1 MVGDAGPLGV
11 VHWTSVRVSLPRRLA
26 LGLATRVTI
35 AFAVAALAVSVGL
48 TALTYSLAR
57 NYLQGQLD
65 GSARRQAIVNVRT
78 LRDELRRTDP
88 DIRRAMAGL
97 PVEKDSYA
105 LLESAGRW
113 YTAGSSAPFGVPV
126 LVGGEPAP
134 DAVPTSL
141 DTLVAGGGFGRQRFD
156 RQGVPFLAVGLRVP
170 EGDLHYFEVTSMASI
185 ERTLS
190 VVGTSLIIAAS
201 VTALAAAGVGW
212 WASRRLLRPLSRV
225 AAAAGQLASG
235 GLDTRLEV
243 EPDPDLGQ
251 LTRSFNEMADAVQ
264 SRIERE
270 TRFASDVSHELR
282 SPITALTAAIEVLD
296 RGRDDLPDR
305 GRQALDVVV
314 NQVRRFDQMVLD
326 LLEISRLDAG
336 RADVHIE
343 PLLLGPFIAK
353 VSGRYGFEALPVVVD
368 HRWFDRPVAADR
380 RRLERVVANLL
391 LNAQHHGGGPVRVAV
406 EHIDAA
412 TVHLVVEDAG
422 PGVDPSER
430 TRIFERFS
438 RGTAARHRV
447 GTGLGLALV
456 AEQARLQGGRVWVE
470 ERPGG
475 GARFVMEL
483 HA

>member
-1 MVGDAGPLGV
+1 M
-11 VHWTSVRVSLPRRLA
+11 
-26 LGLATRVTI
+26 TI

-65 GSARRQAIVNVRT
+65 RSARREAVTN
-78 LRDELRRTDP
+78 LRALREETRRPTP
-88 DIRRAMAGL
+88 DLERAMSSIDK
-97 PVEKDSYA
+97 EKDGYA
-105 LLESAGRW
+105 LLGDGDTWYVAGGRAPGGLSVVD
-113 YTAGSSAPFGVPV
+113 AGQ
-126 LVGGEPAP
+126 PAA
-134 DAVPTSL
+134 DAVPPSL
-141 DTLVAGGGFGRQRFD
+141 ALLVDSGGNGRQRFE
-156 RQGVPFLAVGLRVP
+156 RGGVPYLAVGFSVPDIGLR
-170 EGDLHYFEVTSMASI
+170 YYEVTSMADI
-185 ERTLS
+185 ERTLG
-190 VVGTSLIIAAS
+190 VVGTSLAIAAT
-201 VTALAAAGVGW
+201 VTAFGAAGLGW

-225 AAAAGQLASG
+225 SAAAGELASG
-235 GLDTRLEV
+235 GLDTRLEL
-243 EPDPDLGQ
+243 ESDPDLGR

-264 SRIERE
+264 SRLERE

-296 RGRDDLPDR
+296 RSRDDLADR
-305 GRQALDVVV
+305 PRQALDVVV

-353 VSGRYGFEALPVVVD
+353 VATRYGFEALPVVVD
-368 HRWFDRPVAADR
+368 PRWFDRPVAADR

-391 LNAQHHGGGPVRVAV
+391 LNAQHHGGGPVRVGV
-406 EHIDAA
+406 EHVDAT
-412 TVHLVVEDAG
+412 TVHLAVEDAG
-422 PGVDPSER
+422 PGVDAAER

-438 RGTAARHRV
+438 RGTTARHRV

>member
-1 MVGDAGPLGV
+1 MRVG
-11 VHWTSVRVSLPRRLA
+11 LPRRPS

-35 AFAVAALAVSVGL
+35 AFAVAAAAVSIGL
-48 TALTYSLAR
+48 VALTYSLAR

-65 GSARRQAIVNVRT
+65 SSARPQAFLNARA
-78 LRDELRRTDP
+78 LRDELRSPAP
-88 DIRRAMAGL
+88 DLLGAVRSLAI
-97 PVEKDSYA
+97 EKNSYA
-105 LLESAGRW
+105 LIQSGDRW
-113 YTAGSSAPFGVPV
+113 YVGGVTAPYGVPV
-126 LVGGEPAP
+126 LTGGEPAP
-134 DAVPTSL
+134 DSL
-141 DTLVAGGGFGRQRFD
+141 PASLVTIVDGGGAGRQRFE
-156 RQGVPFLAVGLRVP
+156 RQGVPFLAVGTWVP
-170 EGDLHYFEVTSMASI
+170 EGELSYFEVTSMAGV

-190 VVGTSLIIAAS
+190 VVGTSLVIAAT
-201 VTALAAAGVGW
+201 VVALVAAGLGW
-212 WASRRLLRPLSRV
+212 WASRRLLRPLTRV
-225 AAAAGQLASG
+225 AAAAGELASG

-243 EPDPDLGQ
+243 EPDPDLGR

-343 PLLLGPFIAK
+343 SVLLGPFVSK
-353 VSGRYGFEALPVVVD
+353 VATRYGFEALPVVVD
-368 HRWFDRPVAADR
+368 FRWFDRSVAADR

-406 EHIDAA
+406 EHVDAA
-412 TVHLVVEDAG
+412 TVHLAVEDAG
-422 PGVDPSER
+422 PGVEAAER
-430 TRIFERFS
+430 QRIFERFA
-438 RGTAARHRV
+438 RGTTARHRV

-470 ERPGG
+470 ERHGG

>member
-1 MVGDAGPLGV
+1 M
-11 VHWTSVRVSLPRRLA
+11 
-26 LGLATRVTI
+26 
-35 AFAVAALAVSVGL
+35 
-48 TALTYSLAR
+48 
-57 NYLQGQLD
+57 
-65 GSARRQAIVNVRT
+65 
-78 LRDELRRTDP
+78 
-88 DIRRAMAGL
+88 
-97 PVEKDSYA
+97 
-105 LLESAGRW
+105 
-113 YTAGSSAPFGVPV
+113 
-126 LVGGEPAP
+126 
-134 DAVPTSL
+134 
-141 DTLVAGGGFGRQRFD
+141 
-156 RQGVPFLAVGLRVP
+156 
-170 EGDLHYFEVTSMASI
+170 
-185 ERTLS
+185 
-190 VVGTSLIIAAS
+190 
-201 VTALAAAGVGW
+201 
-212 WASRRLLRPLSRV
+212 
-225 AAAAGQLASG
+225 
-235 GLDTRLEV
+235 
-243 EPDPDLGQ
+243 
-251 LTRSFNEMADAVQ
+251 
-264 SRIERE
+264 
-270 TRFASDVSHELR
+270 
-282 SPITALTAAIEVLD
+282 
-296 RGRDDLPDR
+296 
-305 GRQALDVVV
+305 
-314 NQVRRFDQMVLD
+314 
-326 LLEISRLDAG
+326 
-336 RADVHIE
+336 HIE

>member
-1 MVGDAGPLGV
+1 MRVG
-11 VHWTSVRVSLPRRLA
+11 LPRRPT

-65 GSARRQAIVNVRT
+65 GAARRQAVTN
-78 LRDELRRTDP
+78 LRALREEA
-88 DIRRAMAGL
+88 RRPSSNLLGAVAGL
-97 PVEKDSYA
+97 VLDKGSYA
-105 LLESAGRW
+105 LLGTGDRWFSAGVAAPNDLAVIR
-113 YTAGSSAPFGVPV
+113 AGAP
-126 LVGGEPAP
+126 AD
-134 DAVPTSL
+134 DAVPPSL
-141 DTLVAGGGFGRQRFD
+141 SGLIDSGGNGRQRFE
-156 RQGVPFLAVGLRVP
+156 RGGVPYLAVGFSVP
-170 EGDLHYFEVTSMASI
+170 DSEWRYYEVTSMADI

-190 VVGTSLIIAAS
+190 VVGTSLTIAAT
-201 VTALAAAGVGW
+201 VTALAAAGLGW

-225 AAAAGQLASG
+225 AAAASQLASG

-243 EPDPDLGQ
+243 ESDPDLGQ

-264 SRIERE
+264 SRLERE

-296 RGRDDLPDR
+296 RGRDDLADR
-305 GRQALDVVV
+305 SRQALDVVV

-353 VSGRYGFEALPVVVD
+353 VATRYGFEALPVVVD

-391 LNAQHHGGGPVRVAV
+391 LNAQHHGGGPVRVVV
-406 EHIDAA
+406 EHVDAA
-412 TVHLVVEDAG
+412 TVHLAVEDAG
-422 PGVDPSER
+422 PGVEPGER